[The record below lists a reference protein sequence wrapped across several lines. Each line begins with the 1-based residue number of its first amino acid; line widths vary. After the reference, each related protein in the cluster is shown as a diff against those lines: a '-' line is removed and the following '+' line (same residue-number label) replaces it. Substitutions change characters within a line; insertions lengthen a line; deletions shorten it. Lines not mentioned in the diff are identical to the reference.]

1 MEKLYI
7 GIRAV
12 GDWRE
17 VIGRVTQSIR
27 YFNLSRTIPYVKPEK
42 KPKGEH
48 YIFLSINGSPNGAVE
63 QNIKLMLKSAGLTP
77 PRKFDYLPADAIKT
91 MVSRAEFEIR
101 AFHTFRRKIKSERD
115 LSDPFEAFEISET
128 VESENDVV
136 LESRYELLLAW
147 LSATGKGSRHTF
159 AKTCDRLGLTHK
171 YMPARRI
178 MRNLILLGHVET
190 SADGEQ
196 WTICPPTFV
205 RCPLQPEF
213 SYFCGARTPHI
224 IGELKENW
232 EIELL
237 SQPRSE
243 SPACIR
249 VACGKL
255 PENQEKKIG
264 HHAVHVAGCS
274 SEKLSQIL
282 PDAQEWSET
291 LTKVDNVVTAKY
303 TPEKW
308 NGAEYEEFD
317 GVLETGGALIGEH
330 GLYCLTHRDDK
341 RRLTLYLDGKRKCWL
356 RGDWYGLYFLSR
368 YNDGEGLTAKYDR
381 LNRVLMIPS
390 KTHLPI
396 LYERALILAS
406 GRLPNQTDGWLRYEN
421 IPEATIQMLTNKLDF
436 SVEEKNYA

>member
-12 GDWRE
+12 GYWRD

-27 YFNLSRTIPYVKPEK
+27 YFELNRTIPFVKPEK
-42 KPKGEH
+42 KPRGEH
-48 YIFLSINGSPNGAVE
+48 YIFLSINGFPNSVVE
-63 QNIKLMLKSAGLTP
+63 QNIKLMLKSAGLTAP
-77 PRKFDYLPADAIKT
+77 KRFDYLSAEEIKT
-91 MVSRAEFEIR
+91 MASRAEFEIR
-101 AFHTFRRKIKSERD
+101 AFNTFRRKIKSERD
-115 LSDPFEAFEISET
+115 LSDPFEAFEISEG
-128 VESENDVV
+128 VESENDAA

-147 LSATGKGSRHTF
+147 LSATGKGSRQTF
-159 AKTCDRLGLTHK
+159 AKTCDLLGLTHK

-196 WTICPPTFV
+196 WTICPPTLV

-213 SYFCGARTPHI
+213 SYFCGARTPHTI
-224 IGELKENW
+224 VELKENW

-237 SQPRSE
+237 SQPRNE
-243 SPACIR
+243 SPARIR

-255 PENQEKKIG
+255 QENQVRKIG
-264 HHAVHVAGCS
+264 DHTVHVAGCS

-282 PDAQEWSET
+282 PDAQDWSET
-291 LTKVDNVVTAKY
+291 LVRVNNVVTAKY

-308 NGAEYEEFD
+308 NGAKYEEFD
-317 GVLETGGALIGEH
+317 GVLETGGELVGEH
-330 GLYCLTHRDDK
+330 GLYCLTHRDDS

-356 RGDWYGLYFLSR
+356 RGDWYGLCFLAR
-368 YNDGEGLTAKYDR
+368 YNDGEGLMAEYDR
-381 LNRVLMIPS
+381 LNGVLMIPS
-390 KTHLPI
+390 QAHLPL
-396 LYERALILAS
+396 LYERALVLAS
-406 GRLPNQTDGWLRYEN
+406 GRLPNRTDGWLRYEN

-436 SVEEKNYA
+436 SIEERNYA